1 MWGVLLY
8 RTLNYK
14 NITLIFTIRLHSTP
28 KCFDLK
34 HFEKL
39 INWLPGTVL
48 IMMLNF
54 WYHQQFEKSRVPIQ
68 PWHIHTAKL
77 PVIHSV
83 DQTIFTNSIW
93 ICINWKHFV
102 KPCWWSNKSFEK
114 KASCSLIFGSVKGCY
129 VFSYTLHIF
138 CCQSWLRLFVPSKFD
153 IFSVIKRNHRIT
165 AIGDVCNKKLEQ
177 IV

>member
-1 MWGVLLY
+1 MPKLRRNIDDATLFFWLLPHSSQLLVYSLSKLWTQKSPMWGVLLY

-54 WYHQQFEKSRVPIQ
+54 WYHQRFEKFRVPIQ

-102 KPCWWSNKSFEK
+102 KPCWWSNKSFEE
-114 KASCSLIFGSVKGCY
+114 KADWPLIFQWKGM
-129 VFSYTLHIF
+129 
-138 CCQSWLRLFVPSKFD
+138 
-153 IFSVIKRNHRIT
+153 
-165 AIGDVCNKKLEQ
+165 
-177 IV
+177 